1 MYPGYLKSLMLKML
15 KEEGREGRNIL
26 IEDLCMDL
34 LSVTFSKKPF
44 HAEEIGL
51 LILSKGLKIVQ

>member
-1 MYPGYLKSLMLKML
+1 MYTGYLKSLMLKIL
-15 KEEGREGRNIL
+15 KEAGREGRNIL

-34 LSVTFSKKPF
+34 LSVKISKKPF

-51 LILSKGLKIVQ
+51 LVSSKVLKIVL